1 MQMKQGK
8 SVLEANMAGK
18 KGLGIGMGELMG
30 TAKATIT
37 RGKANEI
44 IKEEL
49 QEQPLEMD
57 IDKVSPNKEQPRKN
71 FSEDSL
77 QELSESIR
85 VHGVIEPL
93 IVAKRKDNKNHIYYQ
108 IIAGERRWRAAKIA
122 QLKTV
127 PVIVKEYDD
136 TQILEI
142 ALIENIQRE
151 DLNPMDEAVSISN
164 IIKLR
169 GYTQDEFAN
178 KFGKSRTYVTNILG
192 LLKLP
197 EDVKKMVE
205 KRTLS
210 MSHARVLS
218 KIDDEEKVVRLA
230 KQVITDELSVREL
243 EKITQDDKKEIEVVK
258 NKKSGYDHKYRM
270 YENIIMDNLDTKVR
284 VSKKKIEIYFDG
296 VNELEEIL
304 SKMNVKVEEE

>member
-1 MQMKQGK
+1 M
-8 SVLEANMAGK
+8 
-18 KGLGIGMGELMG
+18 
-30 TAKATIT
+30 
-37 RGKANEI
+37 
-44 IKEEL
+44 
-49 QEQPLEMD
+49 
-57 IDKVSPNKEQPRKN
+57 
-71 FSEDSL
+71 
-77 QELSESIR
+77 
-85 VHGVIEPL
+85 
-93 IVAKRKDNKNHIYYQ
+93 
-108 IIAGERRWRAAKIA
+108 
-122 QLKTV
+122 
-127 PVIVKEYDD
+127 
-136 TQILEI
+136 
-142 ALIENIQRE
+142 IENIQRE
-151 DLNPMDEAVSISN
+151 DLNPIYEAVSISN

-218 KIDDEEKVVRLA
+218 KIDDEENVVRLA

-258 NKKSGYDHKYRM
+258 NKSGGYDHKYRM

-284 VSKKKIEIYFDG
+284 VSKNNIELYFDG

>member
-1 MQMKQGK
+1 METKKKALG
-8 SVLEANMAGK
+8 
-18 KGLGIGMGELMG
+18 KGLEQLFSNNVIDFENFED
-30 TAKATIT
+30 TVVEENKKDVT
-37 RGKANEI
+37 EI
-44 IKEEL
+44 N
-49 QEQPLEMD
+49 
-57 IDKVSPNKEQPRKN
+57 IDEIRSNPYQPRRTFDTETLN
-71 FSEDSL
+71 
-77 QELSESIR
+77 ELAKSIEEY
-85 VHGVIEPL
+85 GVVQPV
-93 IVAKRKDNKNHIYYQ
+93 IVKKSIKGYEL
-108 IIAGERRWRAAKIA
+108 IAGERRTKAAKIA
-122 QLKTV
+122 GLK
-127 PVIVKEYDD
+127 VIPAIIKDFDD
-136 TQILEI
+136 QQMMEI

-151 DLNPMDEAVSISN
+151 DLNPIDEALSISN

-258 NKKSGYDHKYRM
+258 NKSGGYDHKYRM

>member
-1 MQMKQGK
+1 METKKKALG
-8 SVLEANMAGK
+8 
-18 KGLGIGMGELMG
+18 KGLEQLFSNNVIDFENFED
-30 TAKATIT
+30 TVVEENKKDVT
-37 RGKANEI
+37 EI
-44 IKEEL
+44 N
-49 QEQPLEMD
+49 
-57 IDKVSPNKEQPRKN
+57 IDEIRSNPYQPRRTFDTETLN
-71 FSEDSL
+71 
-77 QELSESIR
+77 ELAKSIEEY
-85 VHGVIEPL
+85 GVVQPV
-93 IVAKRKDNKNHIYYQ
+93 IVKKSIKGYEL
-108 IIAGERRWRAAKIA
+108 IAGERRTKAAKIA
-122 QLKTV
+122 GLK
-127 PVIVKEYDD
+127 VIPAIIKDFDD
-136 TQILEI
+136 QQMMEI

-169 GYTQDEFAN
+169 DYTQDEFAN

-258 NKKSGYDHKYRM
+258 NKSGGYDHKYRM

>member
-1 MQMKQGK
+1 METKKKALG
-8 SVLEANMAGK
+8 
-18 KGLGIGMGELMG
+18 KGLEQLFSNNVIDFENFED
-30 TAKATIT
+30 TVVEENKKDVT
-37 RGKANEI
+37 EI
-44 IKEEL
+44 N
-49 QEQPLEMD
+49 
-57 IDKVSPNKEQPRKN
+57 IDEIRSNPYQPRRTFDTETLN
-71 FSEDSL
+71 
-77 QELSESIR
+77 ELAKSIEEY
-85 VHGVIEPL
+85 GVVQPV
-93 IVAKRKDNKNHIYYQ
+93 IVKKSIKGYEL
-108 IIAGERRWRAAKIA
+108 IAGERRTKAAKIA
-122 QLKTV
+122 GLK
-127 PVIVKEYDD
+127 VIPAIIKDFDD
-136 TQILEI
+136 QQMMEI

-296 VNELEEIL
+296 VNELEELL

>member
-1 MQMKQGK
+1 METKKKALG
-8 SVLEANMAGK
+8 
-18 KGLGIGMGELMG
+18 KGLEQLFSNNVIDFENFED
-30 TAKATIT
+30 TVVEENKKDVT
-37 RGKANEI
+37 EI
-44 IKEEL
+44 N
-49 QEQPLEMD
+49 
-57 IDKVSPNKEQPRKN
+57 IDEIRSNPYQPRRTFDTETLN
-71 FSEDSL
+71 
-77 QELSESIR
+77 ELAKSIEEY
-85 VHGVIEPL
+85 GVVQPV
-93 IVAKRKDNKNHIYYQ
+93 IVKKSIKGYEL
-108 IIAGERRWRAAKIA
+108 IAGERRTKAAKIA
-122 QLKTV
+122 GLKV
-127 PVIVKEYDD
+127 IPAIVKDFDD
-136 TQILEI
+136 QQMMEI

-151 DLNPMDEAVSISN
+151 DLNPMDEAVSINN

-258 NKKSGYDHKYRM
+258 NKSGGYDHKYRM

>member
-1 MQMKQGK
+1 METKKKALG
-8 SVLEANMAGK
+8 
-18 KGLGIGMGELMG
+18 KGLEQLFSNNVIDFENFED
-30 TAKATIT
+30 TVVEENKKDVT
-37 RGKANEI
+37 EI
-44 IKEEL
+44 N
-49 QEQPLEMD
+49 
-57 IDKVSPNKEQPRKN
+57 IDEIRSNPYQPRRTFDTETLN
-71 FSEDSL
+71 
-77 QELSESIR
+77 ELAKSIEEY
-85 VHGVIEPL
+85 GVVQPV
-93 IVAKRKDNKNHIYYQ
+93 IVKKSIKGYVL
-108 IIAGERRWRAAKIA
+108 IAGERRTKAAKIA
-122 QLKTV
+122 GLK
-127 PVIVKEYDD
+127 VIPAIIKDFDD
-136 TQILEI
+136 QQMMEI

>member
-1 MQMKQGK
+1 METKKKALG
-8 SVLEANMAGK
+8 
-18 KGLGIGMGELMG
+18 KGLEQLFSNNVIDFENFED
-30 TAKATIT
+30 TVVDENKKDVT
-37 RGKANEI
+37 EI
-44 IKEEL
+44 N
-49 QEQPLEMD
+49 
-57 IDKVSPNKEQPRKN
+57 IDEIRSNPYQPRRTFDTETLN
-71 FSEDSL
+71 
-77 QELSESIR
+77 ELAKSIEEY
-85 VHGVIEPL
+85 GVVQPV
-93 IVAKRKDNKNHIYYQ
+93 IVKKSIKGYEL
-108 IIAGERRWRAAKIA
+108 IAGERRTKAAKIA
-122 QLKTV
+122 GLKV
-127 PVIVKEYDD
+127 IPAIVKDFDD
-136 TQILEI
+136 QQMMEI

-151 DLNPMDEAVSISN
+151 DLNPMDEAVSINN

>member
-1 MQMKQGK
+1 METKKKALG
-8 SVLEANMAGK
+8 
-18 KGLGIGMGELMG
+18 KGLEQLFSNNVIDFENFED
-30 TAKATIT
+30 TVVEENKKDVT
-37 RGKANEI
+37 EI
-44 IKEEL
+44 N
-49 QEQPLEMD
+49 
-57 IDKVSPNKEQPRKN
+57 IDEIRSNPYQPRRTFDTETLN
-71 FSEDSL
+71 
-77 QELSESIR
+77 ELAKSIEEY
-85 VHGVIEPL
+85 GVVQPV
-93 IVAKRKDNKNHIYYQ
+93 IVKKSIKGYEL
-108 IIAGERRWRAAKIA
+108 IAGERRTKAAKIA
-122 QLKTV
+122 GLK
-127 PVIVKEYDD
+127 VIPAIIKDFDD
-136 TQILEI
+136 QQMMEI

-151 DLNPMDEAVSISN
+151 YLNPMDEAVSISN

-258 NKKSGYDHKYRM
+258 NKSGGYDHKYRM

-296 VNELEEIL
+296 VSELEEIL

>member
-1 MQMKQGK
+1 M
-8 SVLEANMAGK
+8 
-18 KGLGIGMGELMG
+18 
-30 TAKATIT
+30 
-37 RGKANEI
+37 
-44 IKEEL
+44 KEESKRRAL
-49 QEQPLEMD
+49 GRGLEELFSIEDINYGNLEEKIMETVHEEEIQELPLSELR
-57 IDKVSPNKEQPRKN
+57 VNPYQPRKT
-71 FSEDSL
+71 FDTASL
-77 QELSESIR
+77 NELAKSIEEY
-85 VHGVIEPL
+85 GVVQPI
-93 IVAKRKDNKNHIYYQ
+93 IVKKSIKGYEL
-108 IIAGERRWRAAKIA
+108 IAGERRTKAAKIA
-122 QLKTV
+122 GLK
-127 PVIVKEYDD
+127 VIPAIIKDFDD
-136 TQILEI
+136 QQMMEI

-258 NKKSGYDHKYRM
+258 NKSGGYDHKYRM

>member
-1 MQMKQGK
+1 METKKKALG
-8 SVLEANMAGK
+8 
-18 KGLGIGMGELMG
+18 KGLEQLFSNNVIDFENFED
-30 TAKATIT
+30 TVVEENKKDVT
-37 RGKANEI
+37 EI
-44 IKEEL
+44 N
-49 QEQPLEMD
+49 
-57 IDKVSPNKEQPRKN
+57 IDEIRTNPYQPRRTFN
-71 FSEDSL
+71 TETL
-77 QELSESIR
+77 NELAKSIEEY
-85 VHGVIEPL
+85 GVVQPV
-93 IVAKRKDNKNHIYYQ
+93 IVKKSIKGYEL
-108 IIAGERRWRAAKIA
+108 IAGERRTKAAKIA
-122 QLKTV
+122 GLK
-127 PVIVKEYDD
+127 VIPAIIKDFDD
-136 TQILEI
+136 QQMMEI

-151 DLNPMDEAVSISN
+151 DLNPIDEAVSISN

>member
-1 MQMKQGK
+1 METKKKALG
-8 SVLEANMAGK
+8 
-18 KGLGIGMGELMG
+18 KGLEQLFSNNVIDFENFED
-30 TAKATIT
+30 TVVEENKKDVT
-37 RGKANEI
+37 EI
-44 IKEEL
+44 N
-49 QEQPLEMD
+49 
-57 IDKVSPNKEQPRKN
+57 IDEIRSNPYQPRRTFDTETLN
-71 FSEDSL
+71 
-77 QELSESIR
+77 ELAKSIEEY
-85 VHGVIEPL
+85 GVVQPV
-93 IVAKRKDNKNHIYYQ
+93 IVKKSIKGYEL
-108 IIAGERRWRAAKIA
+108 IAGERRTKAAKIA
-122 QLKTV
+122 GLK
-127 PVIVKEYDD
+127 VIPAIIKDFDD
-136 TQILEI
+136 QQMMEI

-192 LLKLP
+192 LLRLP